1 MSLGRILP
9 NELKKGGTMK
19 GFGMSSRRAIF
30 VLLLGLGFGL
40 VSLPT
45 MAQNYVPATSSTC
58 DLGDITDA
66 HDTTRFNPEWAP
78 INIDADHPLP
88 NNVPNILEGFVA
100 PVPSTE
106 NQNSQAP
113 AEVSEEEIPW
123 NHYTHDYT
131 FKVVPDS
138 TYQYLLSSWTR
149 FPNDVIVTLPGSDA
163 EAQAVCTAPYGFG
176 GLGGTYQGNNRC
188 LLYSGETCPDQ
199 TKGDS
204 CHHPDM
210 EVEWEN
216 GSVMHVNSDS
226 ANNTRKWGALPE
238 YAWPSVGDRVWLEG
252 RWIFDCGHTG
262 MNDGLSKLNDLGL
275 LPSGT
280 TLNDWVK
287 FESEIHPPRALATFR
302 LGHTSMSQEQTNSSG
317 DPYRAQSDEPS
328 SWLPVT
334 GTAFPQQNGTPPWTP
349 PTLIPVTEADI
360 FVSGNGGGA
369 NDLCNIVNRSDSS
382 GDCSPYSH
390 TGPAITINNYNY
402 VFDIY
407 PPGTNYA
414 AQETNGT
421 FKVSPPTPD
430 SSLQWRILDHSD
442 LIPEHTCGPDKT
454 YCKAADPILC
464 LIGASTPPTPGD
476 PVSQTNLG
484 TSCPGLQPGETPTRL
499 RVILPFYTDTLPP
512 PQGNNQN
519 DTYFAQSILLGWD
532 DVPDGQER
540 PAMRRRG
547 VTLEEFKVNQN
558 GRCTICG
565 DGDWRVFIDVAGQWR
580 WISWLYDTNNG
591 IYAFDGGDNSGHGDP
606 LTENGDDDFYHF
618 TKTPWT
624 VDVVD
629 GRTIHVAVGGF
640 DSGPSDGGY
649 CDSYSGSGCDYSA
662 WSTIFHLGIAD
673 VIALARVGTYEFD
686 LYPGDCANECTVEIP
701 ETETERQYT
710 TTFKTFEID
719 AATPPAATLAIGDPQ
734 YNGFVSS
741 ATPFTLSSSDLGVQG
756 FQYRFHEQGGPL
768 PTYATS
774 PFPIHWTSANL
785 SGGASSLS
793 VYLNGASDIGD
804 GPYDFQYAA
813 QSIWNLLEPRHTSS
827 VTLDTTPP
835 VATITQPAATQYGH
849 NVTLT
854 LGYSVSDGSGS
865 GVKSFTPKMDG
876 ETASQFCAAS
886 NPNCLDSGQPIY
898 LISMSLGTHT
908 FSVDSVD
915 NVNNAGTNSV
925 IFTITVTFDS
935 LKGDVNDLVSLGCI
949 DNISQSLLSKISA
962 AQNLN
967 GKGQT
972 QAAINTLSALINE
985 VQAQAGK
992 HISTTCTDPSGRPFN
1007 PVQLLIG
1014 DAQYLQGTL
1023 GQLKPNPVIGSVL
1036 NSNNVGINGLTVNL
1050 VNSSKTV
1057 IATATTDSVGL
1068 FYFADTS
1075 GLTVGANYTVKVT
1088 LPKGYKSSTPA
1099 SQAFTWNAVGVALS
1113 NFVLN

>member
-1 MSLGRILP
+1 
-9 NELKKGGTMK
+9 MK
-19 GFGMSSRRAIF
+19 GLGISSRRAIF
-30 VLLLGLGFGL
+30 VLLVGIGFGL

-58 DLGDITDA
+58 DLGDISDQ

-78 INIDADHPLP
+78 INTDANHPLP

-113 AEVSEEEIPW
+113 AEVSEEEVPW

-138 TYQYLLSSWTR
+138 TYQNLLASWNRLQQDITEQ
-149 FPNDVIVTLPGSDA
+149 FDLADSTS
-163 EAQAVCTAPYGFG
+163 C
-176 GLGGTYQGNNRC
+176 GLLGAAYIGNNTC
-188 LLYSGETCPDQ
+188 QWAPHDTCPDPQ
-199 TKGDS
+199 DPNAAT
-204 CHHPDM
+204 CHHEDM

-226 ANNTRKWGALPE
+226 ANNTRKWGSLPE
-238 YAWPSVGDRVWLEG
+238 YAWPSIGDRVWLEG
-252 RWIFDCGHTG
+252 RWIFDCGHAG
-262 MNDGLSKLNDLGL
+262 VSDGLVAADGLSL
-275 LPSGT
+275 LPNGT
-280 TLNDWVK
+280 HANDYVK

-302 LGHTSMSQEQTNSSG
+302 INHTALSQETTNSSG
-317 DPYRAQSDEPS
+317 DPFRAQSDEPS

-334 GTAFPQQNGTPPWTP
+334 GTALPQQAGTPPWTP

-390 TGPAITINNYNY
+390 TGPVIPITSYNY

-421 FKVSPPTPD
+421 FKVAPPTPD
-430 SSLQWRILDHSD
+430 ASLQWRILDHSD

-476 PVSQTNLG
+476 PVAQTNLG
-484 TSCPGLQPGETPTRL
+484 TSCPALQPGETPTRL

-512 PQGNNQN
+512 PQGNNQT
-519 DTYFAQSILLGWD
+519 DTYFAQTILLGWD
-532 DVPDGQER
+532 DVPDGQQR
-540 PAMRRRG
+540 PAMRRWG

-565 DGDWRVFIDVAGQWR
+565 DGDWRVFVDVGGQWR
-580 WISWLYDTNNG
+580 WISWLYDTDNG

-606 LTENGDDDFYHF
+606 LTDNGDDDFYHF
-618 TKTPWT
+618 TKTPWIA
-624 VDVVD
+624 DVVD
-629 GRTIHVAVGGF
+629 GRTLHVAVGGF

-649 CDSYSGSGCDYSA
+649 CDSYSGSGCDYST
-662 WSTIFHLGIAD
+662 WNIIGLGISD
-673 VIALARVGTYEFD
+673 VIALARIGTYEFD

-710 TTFKTFEID
+710 TNFKTFEID
-719 AATPPAATLAIGDPQ
+719 PATPPTATLAIGDPK
-734 YNGFVSS
+734 YSNFVSS
-741 ATPFTLSSSDLGVQG
+741 ATPFTLSSSDAGLQG

-774 PFPIHWTSANL
+774 PFPIHWTSANV
-785 SGGASSLS
+785 SGGATSVS
-793 VYLNGASDIGD
+793 VYLDGANNLGD
-804 GPYDFQYAA
+804 GPYDFQFAA
-813 QSIWNLLEPRHTSS
+813 QSIWNLLEPRHLQTA
-827 VTLDTTPP
+827 TLDTTPP

-849 NVTLT
+849 NATLT

-876 ETASQFCAAS
+876 QTAAQFGAS
-886 NPNCLDSGQPIY
+886 LDSGAPIS
-898 LISMSLGTHT
+898 LLSMSLGTHT
-908 FSVDSVD
+908 FSVDSLD

-925 IFTITVTFDS
+925 VFTIVVTFDS

-949 DNISQSLLSKISA
+949 DNISQSLLAKISA
-962 AQNLN
+962 AQNQN

-972 QAAINTLSALINE
+972 QAAINTLSALIYE

-992 HISTTCTDPSGRPFN
+992 HISTTCTDSSGRPFN
-1007 PVQLLIG
+1007 PVQLLVG
-1014 DAQYLQGTL
+1014 DTQYLQGTL

-1036 NSNNVGINGLTVNL
+1036 NANNAGINGVTVNL

-1057 IATATTDSVGL
+1057 IATATTDSAGL

-1075 GLTVGANYTVKVT
+1075 GLTGGANYTVKVT

-1099 SQAFTWNAVGVALS
+1099 SQAFAWNAVGVTLS

>member
-1 MSLGRILP
+1 
-9 NELKKGGTMK
+9 MK
-19 GFGMSSRRAIF
+19 GLGISSRGAIF
-30 VLLLGLGFGL
+30 ALLMGVGFGL

-58 DLGDITDA
+58 DLGDISDQ

-78 INIDADHPLP
+78 INTDANHPLP

-131 FKVVPDS
+131 FKVDPDS
-138 TYQYLLSSWTR
+138 TYQNLLASWNRLQQDITEQ
-149 FPNDVIVTLPGSDA
+149 FDFANSTT
-163 EAQAVCTAPYGFG
+163 C
-176 GLGGTYQGNNRC
+176 GLLGAAYIGNNTC
-188 LLYSGETCPDQ
+188 QWATHDTCPDPQ
-199 TKGDS
+199 DPNAAT
-204 CHHPDM
+204 CHHEDM

-216 GSVMHVNSDS
+216 GSVMHVNGDS
-226 ANNTRKWGALPE
+226 ANNTRKWGSLPE
-238 YAWPSVGDRVWLEG
+238 YAWPSIGDRVWLEG
-252 RWIFDCGHTG
+252 RWIFDCGHAG
-262 MNDGLSKLNDLGL
+262 VSDGLAAADGLGL
-275 LPSGT
+275 LPNGT
-280 TLNDWVK
+280 HVNDYVK

-302 LGHTSMSQEQTNSSG
+302 INHTALSQETTNSSG
-317 DPYRAQSDEPS
+317 EPFRAQSDEPS

-334 GTAFPQQNGTPPWTP
+334 GAGLPQQAGWTP
-349 PTLIPVTEADI
+349 PTLIPVTQADI

-390 TGPAITINNYNY
+390 TGPVIPINSYNY

-430 SSLQWRILDHSD
+430 ASLQWRILDHSD

-476 PVSQTNLG
+476 PVAQTNLG
-484 TSCPGLQPGETPTRL
+484 TSCPTLQPGETPTRL

-512 PQGNNQN
+512 PQGNNQT
-519 DTYFAQSILLGWD
+519 DTYFAQTILLGWD
-532 DVPDGQER
+532 DVPDGQQR
-540 PAMRRRG
+540 PAMRRWG

-565 DGDWRVFIDVAGQWR
+565 NGDWRVFVDVGGQWR

-606 LTENGDDDFYHF
+606 LTDNGDDDFYHF
-618 TKTPWT
+618 TKTPWIN
-624 VDVVD
+624 DVVD
-629 GRTIHVAVGGF
+629 GRTLHVAVGGF
-640 DSGPSDGGY
+640 DSGPADGGY
-649 CDSYSGSGCDYSA
+649 CDSYSGSGCDYST
-662 WSTIFHLGIAD
+662 WNIIGLGISD
-673 VIALARVGTYEFD
+673 VIALARIGTYEFD
-686 LYPGDCANECTVEIP
+686 LYPGDCANECTVGIP

-710 TTFKTFEID
+710 TTFNTFEND
-719 AATPPAATLAIGDPQ
+719 PATPPTATLAIGDPN

-741 ATPFTLSSSDLGVQG
+741 ATPFTLSSSDVGLQG

-774 PFPIHWTSANL
+774 PFPIHWTSANV
-785 SGGASSLS
+785 SGGATSVS
-793 VYLNGASDIGD
+793 VYLDGASNIGD
-804 GPYDFQYAA
+804 GPYDVQYAA
-813 QSIWNLLEPRHTSS
+813 ESIWNLLEPRHLQT
-827 VTLDTTPP
+827 VTLDTTHP

-849 NVTLT
+849 SATLT

-876 ETASQFCAAS
+876 QTASQFGAS
-886 NPNCLDSGQPIY
+886 LDNGAPIS
-898 LISMSLGTHT
+898 LLSMSLGTHT

-925 IFTITVTFDS
+925 VFTITVTFDS

-949 DNISQSLLSKISA
+949 DNISQSLLSKIGA

-972 QAAINTLSALINE
+972 QAAMNTLSALIYE

-1023 GQLKPNPVIGSVL
+1023 GQLKPNPVLGSVL
-1036 NSNNVGINGLTVNL
+1036 NSNNVGINGGTVNL

-1057 IATATTDSVGL
+1057 IATTTTDSVGL

-1099 SQAFTWNAVGVALS
+1099 SQAFTWKAVGVTLS
-1113 NFVLN
+1113 NFVLQ